1 MMGLDP
7 RLCKQPPRQGI
18 QGPRDMETK
27 PQAETRHVFRSTR
40 GHSCSE
46 GAQSRWHLRGP
57 PGSVS
62 LWVEKQDRVFVIGT
76 AGLPVG
82 FLLVS
87 VPHSYKLSICF
98 KVALVRGLPGLPV
111 GFLLVSVP
119 HSYKLSICF
128 KVALVRGLPGAA
140 LRISWVLVTP
150 AASDPARKLMM
161 LQCTYQPPLAA
172 LPGETSCLK
181 TIFASKMPCGFS
193 LQEKSLKP

>member
-1 MMGLDP
+1 MWGFHLRRGAAEQDLLCVSLPLPICTHMMGLDP

-27 PQAETRHVFRSTR
+27 PQAETRHVFRSRLSR

-57 PGSVS
+57 PGSVG

-76 AGLPVG
+76 A
-82 FLLVS
+82 
-87 VPHSYKLSICF
+87 
-98 KVALVRGLPGLPV
+98 GLPV

-193 LQEKSLKP
+193 LQKKSLKP